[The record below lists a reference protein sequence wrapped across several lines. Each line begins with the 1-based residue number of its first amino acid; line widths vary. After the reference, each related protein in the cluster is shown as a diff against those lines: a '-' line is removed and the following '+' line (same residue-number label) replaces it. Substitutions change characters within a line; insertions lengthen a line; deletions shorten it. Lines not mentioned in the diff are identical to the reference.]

1 MQQSLRPVLILA
13 LLVSLHLLNA
23 QTLDWRV
30 ETAERLELTSVAAG
44 DDEEKDISTAD
55 LNMDGRP
62 DVIVVRKE
70 PFSIPEEGP
79 KSDLLLINENGR
91 LVDHTLE
98 YAPGFIS
105 NPTYA
110 RDLYIGD
117 FDGDGWP
124 DVIVANT
131 FGQQPLFYRN
141 RGNDAEGNWL
151 GLLDESAARFPELD
165 DDEVLFCAVWGGDV
179 NGDTFPD
186 LYFVNYKRVGG
197 DGIAQDYLLINDGTG
212 IFTNESQ
219 ERLGELRQSAFGTAG
234 QLWDMDGDGD
244 LDLIKVSTLF
254 SVPPWNDSGVFV
266 LFNDGT
272 GNFTNWQNVAPFA
285 PYMFEIADFDGNGL
299 VDLYVVDDATD
310 YLITVSEVVADTLLV
325 VQRQNV
331 GVGGFGGNVHLAD
344 LNNDGELDAVVS
356 DVDVDIPP
364 CNSSRRLTLLQNNAG
379 NLADISPPDVTNSY
393 DVALLDINGDG
404 LTDIFSGGCE
414 GYQVLMNVTCE
425 LAVTYADLDEDGLP
439 DACDVCPA
447 DPDLN
452 CTLPP
457 VFPPVS
463 TDYNIARQWNEML
476 LASIRRDFARPT
488 VHARN
493 LFHLSAAVWD
503 AWAVYEDCAQ
513 PWLLGQTVG
522 EFTSPLENFERPE
535 DTTAARRAAIS
546 YAAYRLLRHRFANS
560 PRAPLL
566 LEAYDEHMGKLGY
579 NINITGTDYQGG
591 SAARLGNYIAEQY
604 IAFGMQDGANEID
617 LYGNTDYQPS
627 NPSLVVELPGNPNI
641 TDLNRWQPLTL
652 ELFIDQSGNPIP
664 GDTPPF
670 LSPEWGRV
678 SPFALVDSN
687 RTDNDRMGN
696 AYPVYHDPGPP
707 PLHAMDGSGTTDQYQ
722 WSFLTTLIWSG
733 HLDAAD
739 TTTWD
744 ISPNGIGN
752 RTDLPMQTADYPSFY
767 NQLAGG
773 TTSPGRTVNPVTGQ
787 PYAPNPVS
795 RGDYARV
802 LAEFWA
808 DGPDSETPPGHW
820 FDLLNYVSD
829 HPALSKRYRGEGAV
843 LDDLEWDV
851 KAYFAMGGAMHD
863 AAITAWGI
871 KGWYDYIRPVSA
883 IRALAE
889 LGQSSDSLLPNYHPG
904 GLPLVPGYV
913 ELIGSDDPLVGGAGQ
928 HLNKL
933 KARAWR
939 GHTAINNTDTDEAGV
954 DWIRVETW
962 EPYQRPSF
970 ISPPFAGYISGHS
983 TYSRAA
989 AEVLTEFTG
998 DEYFPGGM
1006 GTFLAEKDKFLVFED
1021 GPSQDVELQWATYQD
1036 AADES
1041 GLSRIWGGIHPPADD
1056 MPGRHIGLT
1065 IGREAFQ
1072 HADLYFNGRPTLR
1085 VTLDGTELAA
1095 GSEVD
1100 LGTLLV
1106 DSTAAPRR
1114 MTIYNTG
1121 RTPLIFPNDSLAGQ
1135 FFTGSPVFT
1144 ATPVELPNALAPGD
1158 SLTLTINFKPNTPWP
1173 LRGDL
1178 TLTST
1183 ACNQPDFPVSFRG
1196 RGVEPDLQI
1205 RQYGLPAPLSSGD
1218 TLQFSSVELDSS
1230 GADLHLG
1237 ITNFDEGPLYFRN
1250 QPNLRVTGPDAAAFV
1265 LDQGEL
1271 PNPLPGLD
1279 GRLLPIHFTPLHG
1292 GLHEARIEIASND
1305 RTDSL
1310 YILHLRATGLFA
1322 RLRVSARD
1330 TTYAIGADYR
1340 LANTRV
1346 DSSSVP
1352 HTFTVHNEGT
1362 APLRFNALPGVDVTG
1377 QGAEDFNLDQ
1387 TNLPATLSVGD
1398 SATFTIVFSPT
1409 EARSYANTLQINS
1422 NDAFTPFYALTLLA
1436 DALPGPSAAWSG
1448 RARVTVS
1455 AEVFPNPT
1463 ADNLNLA
1470 VDDVSLT
1477 NLHDYLIY
1485 NTDGRLVKQGRI
1497 ALAAGRGIVWVGN
1510 LPAGSYLLVV
1520 PTAFGLVRERWVK
1533 SR

>member
-1 MQQSLRPVLILA
+1 
-13 LLVSLHLLNA
+13 
-23 QTLDWRV
+23 
-30 ETAERLELTSVAAG
+30 
-44 DDEEKDISTAD
+44 
-55 LNMDGRP
+55 MDR
-62 DVIVVRKE
+62 
-70 PFSIPEEGP
+70 
-79 KSDLLLINENGR
+79 
-91 LVDHTLE
+91 TLE

-105 NPTYA
+105 NPTFA

-141 RGNDAEGNWL
+141 RGNDTAGDWL
-151 GLLDESAARFPELD
+151 GLADESDARFPELN

-212 IFTNESQ
+212 TFTNESQ
-219 ERLGELRQSAFGTAG
+219 ARLGNLRQSAFGTAG
-234 QLWDMDGDGD
+234 QLYDMDGDGD
-244 LDLIKVSTLF
+244 LDIIKVSTLF

-272 GNFTNWQNVAPFA
+272 GNFENWQNVAPYA
-285 PYMFEIADFDGNGL
+285 PYMFELADFDGNGF

-310 YLITVSEVVADTLLV
+310 YLIEVSGVVADTALV
-325 VQRQNV
+325 IQRKDV

-344 LNNDGELDAVVS
+344 LNNDGETDVVVS

-364 CNSSRRLTLLQNNAG
+364 CNSARRLNLLFNNAG
-379 NLADISPPDVTNSY
+379 NLQNLTPEMATNSY
-393 DVALLDINGDG
+393 DAALLDLNGDG
-404 LTDIFSGGCE
+404 LMDIFSGGCE

-513 PWLLGQTVG
+513 PWLLGRTVG
-522 EFTSPLENFERPE
+522 EYSSPLEDFARPT
-535 DTTAARRAAIS
+535 DVDAARHQAIS

-566 LEAYDEHMGKLGY
+566 LEAYDTHMNKLGY
-579 NINITGTDYQGG
+579 NTSVTGTNYQSG
-591 SAARLGNYIAEQY
+591 SAAELGNYIAAQY
-604 IAFGMQDGANEID
+604 IAFGMQDGANEIN
-617 LYGNTDYQPS
+617 LYGNLDYQPS

-641 TDLNRWQPLTL
+641 IDLNRWQPLTL

-678 SPFALVDSN
+678 APFALVDSN
-687 RTDNDRMGN
+687 RTDNDRLGN

-722 WSFLTTLIWSG
+722 WTFLTTLIWSG

-739 TTTWD
+739 TVTWD
-744 ISPNGIGN
+744 ISPAGIGN
-752 RTDLPMQTADYPSFY
+752 RTELPTSTADHPSFY
-767 NQLAGG
+767 NQLEGG
-773 TTSPGRTVNPVTGQ
+773 TTSPGRTVNPSTGQ
-787 PYAPNPVS
+787 PYAANPVR

-829 HPALSKRYRGEGAV
+829 HPALTKRYRGEGEV
-843 LDDLEWDV
+843 LGDLEWDV
-851 KAYFAMGGAMHD
+851 KAYFALGGAMHD

-913 ELIGSDDPLVGGAGQ
+913 ELIGPDDPLAGGAGQ

-954 DWIRVETW
+954 AWIRVENW

-1021 GPSQDVELQWATYQD
+1021 GPSQDVELQWATYRD

-1065 IGREAFQ
+1065 IGQEAFR
-1072 HADLYFNGRPTLR
+1072 HADRHFSAFPTIR
-1085 VTLDGTELAA
+1085 VVLDGEELRA

-1100 LGTLLV
+1100 FGRVQV

-1114 MTIYNTG
+1114 ITIYNTG
-1121 RTPLIFPNDSLAGQ
+1121 SRPLVFSNDSSAGQ
-1135 FFTGSPVFT
+1135 FLSGAPVFT
-1144 ATPVELPNALAPGD
+1144 ADPSELPDALAPGD
-1158 SLTLTINFKPNTPWP
+1158 SMAVTVNFTPNTPWP
-1173 LRGDL
+1173 LQGIL
-1178 TLTST
+1178 TLAGN
-1183 ACNQPDFPVSFRG
+1183 ACNQSYLPITFRG
-1196 RGVEPDLQI
+1196 EGLAPELQV
-1205 RQYGLPAPLSSGD
+1205 RQYGLPAP
-1218 TLQFSSVELDSS
+1218 FSSNDTIRFAAVELDSS
-1230 GADLHLG
+1230 GADIHLG
-1237 ITNFDEGPLYFRN
+1237 VSNFDEGALYFRS
-1250 QPNLRVTGPDAAAFV
+1250 QPALRLTGPDAAAFV
-1265 LDQGEL
+1265 LDQSEL
-1271 PNPLPGLD
+1271 PNPLPALD
-1279 GRLLPIHFTPLHG
+1279 GRLLPLYFRPLHG
-1292 GLHEARIEIASND
+1292 GLHEAAIEIVSNNW
-1305 RTDSL
+1305 TDSL
-1310 YILHLRATGLFA
+1310 MVIHLRAEGLAA
-1322 RLRVSARD
+1322 RMRVSARD
-1330 TTYAIGADYR
+1330 SIYASGATYQFED
-1340 LANTRV
+1340 TQV
-1346 DSSSVP
+1346 DSSSSP
-1352 HTFTVHNEGT
+1352 HIFTIHNDGA
-1362 APLRFNALPGVDVTG
+1362 APLRFNGLPGVEVVGFGSEGFD
-1377 QGAEDFNLDQ
+1377 LDQ
-1387 TNLPATLSVGD
+1387 SGLPPAIGVGD
-1398 SATFTIVFSPT
+1398 STMFTLVFSPT
-1409 EARSYANTLQINS
+1409 EVQEYSAALQIS
-1422 NDAFTPFYALTLLA
+1422 TNDRSVPLYELSLQAIGLA
-1436 DALPGPSAAWSG
+1436 EPSAIWSG
-1448 RARVTVS
+1448 RSLSTID

-1463 ADNLNLA
+1463 ADQLNLR
-1470 VDDVSLT
+1470 VTDFSL
-1477 NLHDYLIY
+1477 NGPHGYFIY
-1485 NTDGRLVKQGRI
+1485 GPDGRLVKRGDVRLTAGLGRV
-1497 ALAAGRGIVWVGN
+1497 AVNN
-1510 LPAGSYLLVV
+1510 LPAGSYLLVI
-1520 PTAFGLVRERWVK
+1520 PTGAGLVRERWVK
-1533 SR
+1533 GR